1 MCDDRPLIAAI
12 IAAGTFILA
21 AIASII
27 IAIGLNGSFWL
38 APGAP
43 GAMIAA
49 GVTTLLAV
57 ASLLTAYFFVSSYFA
72 CMVGTDSALG
82 LRCKGAL
89 DNFLTALFA
98 LITVLTI
105 QAAACFAAAGVAW
118 IPWVGSAPMWVI
130 LATLILQAA
139 LIPTLTAFFFG
150 LRRCVLP

>member
-1 MCDDRPLIAAI
+1 MCDENPLLAALG
-12 IAAGTFILA
+12 AAAFFVLG

-49 GVTTLLAV
+49 GVSTTLAV
-57 ASLLTAYFFVSSYFA
+57 GSLVAAYFAMSTYFA
-72 CMVGTDSALG
+72 CMVGTDPALG

-89 DNFLTALFA
+89 DNFLAALFG
-98 LITVLTI
+98 LIAVLTI

-130 LATLILQAA
+130 LATLIIQAA
-139 LIPTLTAFFFG
+139 LISTLTVYFIN
-150 LRRCVLP
+150 LRRCLRP